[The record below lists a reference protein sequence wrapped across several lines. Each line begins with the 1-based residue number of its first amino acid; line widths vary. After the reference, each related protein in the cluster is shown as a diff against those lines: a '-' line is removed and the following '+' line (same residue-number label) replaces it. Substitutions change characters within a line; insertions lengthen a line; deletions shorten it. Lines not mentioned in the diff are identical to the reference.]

1 MEDLKVLDGKT
12 ALVTGAG
19 GGIGRACAIA
29 LADAGAAVALADRD
43 RQGADA
49 ACADISSAGGTA
61 IPVQVDIGDLKSI
74 DAMIDHVAAEL
85 GPVDIAVNNAGIARH
100 GSLLEITEETWDLLQ
115 QVNARGTFFCMQRVA
130 RQMVEGE
137 RPGRIINISSIG
149 GKGFRRTASAAY
161 AASKGAVIA
170 MTYVAAFQLSAHDIT
185 VNAICP
191 GVVDTAL
198 LRGMLSARSSATGT
212 PVEDLIRDLEQMVPL
227 GRLNT
232 PEDMA
237 AMVVFLAGP
246 GGHNIT
252 GQTFNI
258 DGGLIMQ

>member
-1 MEDLKVLDGKT
+1 MEGQKVLDGKT

-19 GGIGRACAIA
+19 SGIGRACAIA

-49 ACADISSAGGTA
+49 ACADIRSAGGTA
-61 IPVQVDIGDLKSI
+61 IPVDVDIGDLKSI

-85 GPVDIAVNNAGIARH
+85 GPVDNAGIARH
-100 GSLLEITEETWDLLQ
+100 GWLLEITEETWDLLQ

-130 RQMVEGE
+130 RQMVERE
-137 RPGRIINISSIG
+137 RPGRIVNISSIG

-212 PVEDLIRDLEQMVPL
+212 PVEDLVRDLEQMVPL

-246 GGHNIT
+246 GGRNIT

-258 DGGLIMQ
+258 DGGMIMQ

>member
-1 MEDLKVLDGKT
+1 MLDGKT

-19 GGIGRACAIA
+19 SGIGRACAVA
-29 LADAGAAVALADRD
+29 LAEAGAAVALADRNVESV
-43 RQGADA
+43 QA
-49 ACADISSAGGTA
+49 ASDEIASAGGKSV
-61 IPVQVDIGDLKSI
+61 PVNVDIGDLKSI
-74 DAMIDHVAAEL
+74 DTMIAEIGAEL
-85 GPVDIAVNNAGIARH
+85 GPIDIAVNNAGISIH
-100 GSLLEITEETWDLLQ
+100 GSLLEIEEETWDVLQ
-115 QVNARGTFFCMQRVA
+115 QVNAKGTFFCMQRIA
-130 RQMVEGE
+130 RQMVEGD

-170 MTYVAAFQLSAHDIT
+170 MTYVAAFQLAGHNIN

-198 LRGMLSARSSATGT
+198 LRGMLAERAQETGI
-212 PVEDLIRDLEQMVPL
+212 PVDDIIRDLEDMVPL

-246 GGHNIT
+246 GGRNIT
-252 GQTFNI
+252 GQTINI
-258 DGGLIMQ
+258 DGGMIMQ

>member
-1 MEDLKVLDGKT
+1 MLDGKI

-19 GGIGRACAIA
+19 SGIGRACAVA
-29 LADAGAAVALADRD
+29 LADAGATVALADRD
-43 RQGADA
+43 AGRVQA
-49 ACADISSAGGTA
+49 ASDEINSAGA
-61 IPVQVDIGDLKSI
+61 KSMPVNVDIGDLNSI
-74 DAMIDHVAAEL
+74 DAMVDTIGAEL
-85 GPVDIAVNNAGIARH
+85 GPIDIAVNNAGISIH
-100 GSLLEITEETWDLLQ
+100 GSFLEIEEETWDQLQ
-115 QVNARGTFFCMQRVA
+115 QVNAKGTFFCMQRVA
-130 RQMVEGE
+130 RQMVEGG

-161 AASKGAVIA
+161 AASKGAIIA
-170 MTYVAAFQLSAHDIT
+170 MTYVAAFQLARQDIN

-198 LRGMLSARSSATGT
+198 LRGMLAERAKETGM
-212 PVEDLIRDLEQMVPL
+212 PIEDIIRDLEDMVPL

-246 GGHNIT
+246 GGRNIT
-252 GQTFNI
+252 GQTINV
-258 DGGLIMQ
+258 DGGMIMQ